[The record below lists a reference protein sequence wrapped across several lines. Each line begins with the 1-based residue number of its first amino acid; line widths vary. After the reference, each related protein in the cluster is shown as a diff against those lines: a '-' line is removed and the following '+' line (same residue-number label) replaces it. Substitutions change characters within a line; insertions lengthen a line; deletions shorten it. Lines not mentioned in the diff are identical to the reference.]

1 MGDEL
6 ADGRGG
12 GRKGDDGEEDGASE
26 DQEGRREGGVKEKG
40 AAGDVEVGRGIEVGS
55 PRSSSSRHWN
65 HWGSASIVA
74 SLAAPASPSQSPPA
88 HPHLGAPG

>member
-1 MGDEL
+1 MDEL

-12 GRKGDDGEEDGASE
+12 GRKGDGGGEDGASE
-26 DQEGRREGGVKEKG
+26 DQEGRREGGVKGKG
-40 AAGDVEVGRGIEVGS
+40 AAGDVGVGMGIEVGS

-65 HWGSASIVA
+65 HWGSALTVG
-74 SLAAPASPSQSPPA
+74 SLEAPASPSQSPPD